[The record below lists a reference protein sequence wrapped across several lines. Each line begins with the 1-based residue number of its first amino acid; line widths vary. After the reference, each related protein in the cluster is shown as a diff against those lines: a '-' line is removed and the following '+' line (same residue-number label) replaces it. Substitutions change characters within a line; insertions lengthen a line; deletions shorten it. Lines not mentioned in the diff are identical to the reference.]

1 MTMTALPYDPH
12 HYYTVDEFA
21 ALPEDTSA
29 HYELQDGVIIMGP
42 KPARE
47 HMFVSF
53 KLAGQIDLQLPRDLC
68 VLGEIDVDLQLA
80 TPVVR
85 APDLLIAKTSAF
97 GQRGLTTASDL
108 VLAVEVISPSSVRT
122 DTVTKPVDYADAGI
136 PNYWVID
143 PNPPVTATV
152 YHLVVGTYEESQ
164 RAAGQFT
171 VSEPCALTID
181 LDALLPPS

>member
-1 MTMTALPYDPH
+1 MSMTALPYDPH

-29 HYELQDGVIIMGP
+29 HYELQDGVVIMSP
-42 KPARE
+42 KPAKE

-53 KLAGQIDLQLPRDLC
+53 ELAGHIDPQLPRDLC
-68 VLGEIDVDLQLA
+68 AFGGVDVDLQLA

-85 APDLLIAKTSAF
+85 APDLLIARTSVF
-97 GQRGLTTASDL
+97 EQRGLATASDL
-108 VLAVEVISPSSVRT
+108 LLAVEVISPSSVRT

-136 PNYWVID
+136 PHYWVID
-143 PNPPVTATV
+143 PNPPVTVTV
-152 YHLVVGTYEESQ
+152 YHLVDSAYEESQ
-164 RAAGQFT
+164 RAEGQIA

>member
-1 MTMTALPYDPH
+1 
-12 HYYTVDEFA
+12 V
-21 ALPEDTSA
+21 
-29 HYELQDGVIIMGP
+29 
-42 KPARE
+42 
-47 HMFVSF
+47 
-53 KLAGQIDLQLPRDLC
+53 
-68 VLGEIDVDLQLA
+68 
-80 TPVVR
+80 
-85 APDLLIAKTSAF
+85 F

-108 VLAVEVISPSSVRT
+108 VLAVEVLSPSSVRT

-143 PNPPVTATV
+143 PNSPVTATV
-152 YHLVVGTYEESQ
+152 YHLVDGAYEESQ